1 MNRSSKSWSPSKEN
15 LLRQQL
21 ASLERSTSS
30 PALSEDK
37 TKFGSSCSINL
48 DTSFIDLP
56 TEPKRR
62 RLMPEDTPS
71 SIGSQENSQV
81 SSRSH
86 SPSLSESL
94 LDDSLM
100 STPSAS
106 PSGTLKEYF
115 RRKYRKDELWASIE
129 TNYKYLMDEGIIEAC
144 QVCTVNFLKFRILF
158 FFCPRG
164 NKTFFSCSTQLST
177 KFILVINVKM
187 LTGVGILT
195 FISMINTTAERLKA
209 RTFFNCRYFSFYE
222 QFKFCAQLG

>member
-1 MNRSSKSWSPSKEN
+1 MSSMNRSSKSWSPSKEN

-21 ASLERSTSS
+21 ASLERSTPS
-30 PALSEDK
+30 PAPSEDK

-144 QVCTVNFLKFRILF
+144 QVCRVKFLKFRILF
-158 FFCPRG
+158 SLCSRGQKYFNIALVLQDEWLTIFTCP
-164 NKTFFSCSTQLST
+164 
-177 KFILVINVKM
+177 V
-187 LTGVGILT
+187 
-195 FISMINTTAERLKA
+195 NTCTCPLKA
-209 RTFFNCRYFSFYE
+209 YAIKNVIWLINSSQSTRPSALWRITRP
-222 QFKFCAQLG
+222 L